1 MKTRDEINEIVTDIL
16 IHILGVDGNEVTE
29 DANLQD
35 DLGMDSLDAVEL
47 IMDFEKEYSI
57 SIPDSDA
64 ENIKTVK
71 DIIDYLIKR
80 HV

>member
-1 MKTRDEINEIVTDIL
+1 
-16 IHILGVDGNEVTE
+16 
-29 DANLQD
+29 
-35 DLGMDSLDAVEL
+35 MDSLDAVEL
-47 IMDFEKEYSI
+47 IMVFEKEYGI